1 MTSKSSILVPP
12 KNAPG
17 NRSDIAWKHC
27 NSVGGDTRKLQCKY
41 CQKVVTGGVY
51 RLKHHLAGTQKDVGA
66 CKDVTD
72 EVKKEMLEIV
82 VGLQQ
87 NLNKKSRLNMEEE
100 TIEASEK
107 RKNSE
112 ASSLTNIFK
121 RVVGTQTT
129 INNIFKKGMREEA
142 CQAIARFFYNNVIP
156 FNVAKSEEFI
166 VMLDLVSRHGL
177 GFKPPSYHEIRVK

>member
-1 MTSKSSILVPP
+1 
-12 KNAPG
+12 
-17 NRSDIAWKHC
+17 
-27 NSVGGDTRKLQCKY
+27 
-41 CQKVVTGGVY
+41 
-51 RLKHHLAGTQKDVGA
+51 
-66 CKDVTD
+66 
-72 EVKKEMLEIV
+72 
-82 VGLQQ
+82 
-87 NLNKKSRLNMEEE
+87 MEEE
-100 TIEASEK
+100 TIEASET

-112 ASSLTNIFK
+112 ASSPRNIFKK

>member
-1 MTSKSSILVPP
+1 MAS

-41 CQKVVTGGVY
+41 CQKVVIEGVY
-51 RLKHHLAGTQKDVGA
+51 RMKHHLIGTQKDVGA

-72 EVKKEMLEIV
+72 EVKKEMWEIV

-87 NLNKKSRLNMEEE
+87 NLNKKSRLNMEEG

-107 RKNSE
+107 IKNSE
-112 ASSLTNIFK
+112 ASSPTNIFK
-121 RVVGTQTT
+121 KSVVDTQTA
-129 INNIFKKGMREEA
+129 INNMFKKGMREEA
-142 CQAIARFFYNNVIP
+142 CQAISRFFYNNAIP
-156 FNVAKSEEFI
+156 FNVAKS
-166 VMLDLVSRHGL
+166 
-177 GFKPPSYHEIRVK
+177 